1 MNGLIS
7 PLLNLE
13 AFESA
18 QNKIKQGQALL
29 CLSGLADSGKSHM
42 IYGLSGEASKIIVT
56 YNEVR
61 AKELAEDMRYFEGEK
76 VMVYPSKDVIFYS
89 ADVHS
94 NDIIRERLKVIKR
107 IIENSPITMI
117 VSIEALMDP
126 IIDKVHFKESILSFQ
141 VNESIDTNKLT
152 KQLTYMGFER
162 VEQVEVRG
170 QFSIRGGI
178 IDIFPIDEEQLF
190 RIELFGDEI
199 DSMRIVNPESQR
211 SVENIESISIMPAR
225 EIIVTDESI
234 VKAIDKI
241 KVEGA
246 AMLKSFQSSGH
257 KEEAKRIEKVTAELL
272 AKVENL
278 GNFNGIEGYMT
289 YYYDA
294 LVSIIDYFENPMVFV
309 DEPARIGER
318 WESIK
323 TELDESMKGR
333 FETGY
338 LLKGQLDIV
347 HDLPAVVKKLEA
359 HQTVLMSTLMQKAH
373 FMKWQNPI
381 DFSMKTIAPYHNN
394 FDMLKTDLK
403 YFINQ
408 GYAIVLL
415 SASHTRA
422 QRMAELLKEND
433 LSARFEADLTDVK
446 LASGQVIVSP
456 GSLHK
461 GFEYP
466 QIRFVVL
473 SETEIGGQKGSKK
486 AKYKKYKGGRKIDS
500 FSELKVGD
508 YVVHENHGI
517 GVFRGT
523 EQIEVD
529 GISKDFIKIS
539 YQGGGNLYITTNQL
553 NAIQKYIGVEG
564 KKPKLNKLGSNEWKK
579 TKARVKSEIEV
590 LAKDLIDLYAKRE
603 VGKGY
608 IYGKDTL
615 WQREFEEMFPYEETD
630 DQLNAIEDTKRDMES
645 NKIMDR
651 LICGDVGYGKTEV
664 AIRAAF
670 KAVQDGKQV
679 AYLVPTT
686 ILAQQHYNN
695 FVQRMKD
702 FPVNVGMLSRF
713 RTAKQQKVVL
723 EELTKGGV
731 DIVIGT
737 HRIISKDV
745 KFKNLGLLIID
756 EEQRFGVTHKEK
768 IKQMKENVDVLTLT
782 ATPIPRTLHMSMIG
796 IRDMSLLEE
805 PPEERHPIQTYVLE
819 HNEQLIKDA
828 IYREIGRGGQVY
840 YVYNR
845 VSNIDE
851 VSHKINMLVPEA
863 RVAFAHGQMAERN
876 LENMMIDF
884 INGEF
889 DVLVSTTIIETGLD
903 IPNVNTI
910 IIQDADHMGLS
921 QLYQLRGRVGR
932 SNRVAYAY
940 LMYKKDKVLQEI
952 AEKRLQAIREFTEF
966 GSGFKIAMRDLEIR
980 GAGNILGE
988 RQHGHLDAIGY
999 DLYCRLLEQALHKL
1013 SDPNVK
1019 EKLET
1024 TISIEVD
1031 AYIPK
1036 KYIKD
1041 DIRKIEAYKKIATIE
1056 KEEDYL
1062 DIHDELMD
1070 RYGELPKPVVNL
1082 LEIALIKAM
1091 ANALDII
1098 SVEQEGEKYLFEV
1111 DKNASLN
1118 PEKIP
1123 QLVNNYKN
1131 KLKFVVNDKI
1141 RFILTVKKE
1150 EKKEVFRQIK
1160 VLLQSIKSLND

>member
-1 MNGLIS
+1 MPLIG
-7 PLLNLE
+7 LE
-13 AFESA
+13 AFEST
-18 QNKIKQGQALL
+18 QKKMEDGNEPV
-29 CLSGLADSGKSHM
+29 CLSGLTDSGKSHM
-42 IYGLSGEASKIIVT
+42 IYSLGGKATKIIVT

-61 AKELAEDMRYFEGEK
+61 AKEIAQDMKYFEGDQ
-76 VMVYPSKDVIFYS
+76 VMIYPSKDVIFYS

-94 NDIIRERLKVIKR
+94 NDIIRERLKIIKS
-107 IIENSPITMI
+107 IIEKKPITMI

-126 IIDKVHFKESILSFQ
+126 IIDKEMFKKNILHFKVGGTLDP
-141 VNESIDTNKLT
+141 NTLT
-152 KQLTYMGFER
+152 KHLTYMGYER
-162 VEQVEVRG
+162 AEQVDVRG

-178 IDIFPIDEEQLF
+178 IDIFPIDEDQLF

-199 DSMRIVNPESQR
+199 DSIRIVNAESQR
-211 SVENIESISIMPAR
+211 SIENVKKVSILPAR
-225 EIIVTDESI
+225 EIVVTDETI
-234 VKAIDKI
+234 AKAILKI
-241 KVEGA
+241 KADGEG
-246 AMLKSFQSSGH
+246 MKKTFTSLQKL
-257 KEEAKRIEKVTAELL
+257 EESKRIEKVTTDLL
-272 AKVENL
+272 TKVENL
-278 GNFNGIEGYMT
+278 GNFNGIEGCMT
-289 YYYDA
+289 FYYDA
-294 LVSIIDYFENPMVFV
+294 LYSILDYFEQPIIFV
-309 DEPARIGER
+309 DEPVRISDHWDSIKAELE
-318 WESIK
+318 ESIK
-323 TELDESMKGR
+323 SR
-333 FETGY
+333 FESGY
-338 LLKGQLDIV
+338 LLKGQIEVV
-347 HDLPAVVKKLEA
+347 HDLASIVRKLEM
-359 HQTVLMSTLMQKAH
+359 HKVVLMSALMQKAH

-381 DFSMKTIAPYHNN
+381 DFSMKTIASYHND

-403 YFINQ
+403 YFIKQ
-408 GYAIVLL
+408 GYQIVLL

-422 QRMAELLKEND
+422 ERMANLLNENEIQAKF
-433 LSARFEADLTDVK
+433 LSK
-446 LASGQVIVSP
+446 LENVTLERGLVTVSP

-466 QIRFVVL
+466 QVRFVVL
-473 SETEIGGQKGSKK
+473 SETEIAGKK
-486 AKYKKYKGGRKIDS
+486 STKKSKYKKFKNGRKLDS
-500 FSELKVGD
+500 FADLRVGD

-517 GVFRGT
+517 GIFRGT
-523 EQIEVD
+523 EKIEVD

-539 YQGGGNLYITTNQL
+539 YQDGGNLYVTTNQL
-553 NAIQKYIGVEG
+553 DAIQKYIGVEG
-564 KKPKLNKLGSNEWKK
+564 KKPKLNKLGSSEWKK

-590 LAKDLIDLYAKRE
+590 LAKDLIELYAKRE
-603 VGKGY
+603 IGKGY

-615 WQREFEEMFPYEETD
+615 WQREFEEMFPYEETQ

-651 LICGDVGYGKTEV
+651 LICGDVGYGKTEI

-670 KAVQDGKQV
+670 KAVQDSKQV

-686 ILAQQHYNN
+686 ILAQQHFNN
-695 FVQRMKD
+695 FTQRMKD
-702 FPVNVGMLSRF
+702 FPVKVEMLSRF
-713 RTAKQQKVVL
+713 KTAKDQKVVIENL
-723 EELTKGGV
+723 SKGAV

-745 KFKNLGLLIID
+745 RFKNLGLLIID

-768 IKQMKENVDVLTLT
+768 IKKMKENIDVLTLT

-845 VSNIDE
+845 VQNIDE
-851 VSHKINMLVPEA
+851 VALKIATLIPEA
-863 RVAFAHGQMAERN
+863 KVAFAHGQMGERE

-910 IIQDADHMGLS
+910 IIQDADRMGLS

-952 AEKRLQAIREFTEF
+952 AEKRLQAIKEFTEF

-988 RQHGHLDAIGY
+988 RQHGHLDAVGY

-1013 SDPNVK
+1013 SNPSEK

-1024 TISIEVD
+1024 TINIDVD

-1041 DIRKIEAYKKIATIE
+1041 DIRKIEAYKKIATID
-1056 KEEDYL
+1056 KEADYL

-1070 RYGELPKPVVNL
+1070 RYGELPKSVVNL

-1091 ANALDII
+1091 ANELGIV
-1098 SVEQEGEKYLFEV
+1098 SVEQQDGDRYVFEV
-1111 DKNASLN
+1111 HKNATFN

-1123 QLVNNYKN
+1123 ELVRSYAN
-1131 KLKFVVNDKI
+1131 KLKFTVNDKI
-1141 RFILTVKKE
+1141 IFVLSVKKE
-1150 EKKEVFRQIK
+1150 DKKNVFRQIK
-1160 VLLQSIKSLND
+1160 VLLQAIKSLND